1 MKSYVLVPIGLCSKK
16 IEIMHF
22 EQGKLCVTN
31 VELCAKLCAI
41 SNKKELFFFHITYFV
56 CTFIKRVKTKK
67 KRSSLTF
74 VHILTEFYLT

>member
-1 MKSYVLVPIGLCSKK
+1 MRQK

-31 VELCAKLCAI
+31 IELCAKLFYI
-41 SNKKELFFFHITYFV
+41 KEWGQKK
-56 CTFIKRVKTKK
+56 
-67 KRSSLTF
+67 SSLTF